1 MLKDIISKRSKIHT
15 RDINLTTYPH
25 TDSRV
30 LVHGELKDQRY
41 IPVFDVTGKVKAP
54 GIIHHMSVTLLI
66 DPDPLTIIQAE
77 AQMLTVPLTE
87 CRATLDRVELLCGIE
102 IKSGFSSQIR
112 QIMGGNRGCTHLC
125 GLVVAMGQEIVH
137 GWLTQKRS
145 KKSPVP
151 ASLDH
156 VKEKGFLIDS
166 CRIWKK
172 DGPKMKEIL
181 LAIEEN
187 GKKMRDAEPL

>member
-1 MLKDIISKRSKIHT
+1 MLREMIKERSKIHT
-15 RDINLTTYPH
+15 RNISLTTYPQS
-25 TDSRV
+25 DSRV
-30 LVHGELKDQRY
+30 LVQGELKDQRY
-41 IPVFDVTGKVKAP
+41 IPVFDVTGKPRAP
-54 GIIHHMSVTLLI
+54 GTIHHMSVFLLI
-66 DPDPLTIIQAE
+66 DPNPLTIIQAE
-77 AQMLTVPLTE
+77 ARMLTVPMEE
-87 CRATLDRVELLCGIE
+87 CQATLDRVAQLQGVE

-145 KKSPVP
+145 KESPIP
-151 ASLDH
+151 ASLDQ
-156 VKEKGFLIDS
+156 VKEKEFLIDS

-181 LAIEEN
+181 QAIETK
-187 GKKMRDAEPL
+187 GKTH

>member
-1 MLKDIISKRSKIHT
+1 MLGEIIKQQSKIHT
-15 RDINLTTYPH
+15 RDISLTTYPH

-30 LVHGELKDQRY
+30 LIHGELKDKRY
-41 IPVFDVTGKVKAP
+41 IPVFDLTGSVKAP
-54 GIIHHMSVTLLI
+54 GIIHHMSVSLLI
-66 DPDPLTIIQAE
+66 DPSPLTIIQAE
-77 AQMLTVPLTE
+77 AQMLTIPLEE
-87 CRATLDRVELLCGIE
+87 CRATLDRVDLLCGVKIE
-102 IKSGFSSQIR
+102 SGFSSHVR

-151 ASLDH
+151 ASLDK
-156 VKEKGFLIDS
+156 VKEKNFLIDS

-172 DGPKMKEIL
+172 DGPKMKELL
-181 LAIEEN
+181 LAIE
-187 GKKMRDAEPL
+187 KTHA

>member
-1 MLKDIISKRSKIHT
+1 MLKDIIKERSKIHT
-15 RDINLTTYPH
+15 RDISMATYPH
-25 TDSRV
+25 TDSQV

-41 IPVFDVTGKVKAP
+41 VPIFDVTGKVKAP
-54 GIIHHMSVTLLI
+54 GIIHHMSATLLI

-77 AQMLTVPLTE
+77 AQMLTVPLAE
-87 CRATLDRVELLCGIE
+87 CRVTLDRIALLSGVE

-112 QIMGGNRGCTHLC
+112 GIMGGNRGCTHLC

-145 KKSPVP
+145 KKSPIP
-151 ASLDH
+151 ASLDD
-156 VKEKGFLIDS
+156 VKEKNYLIDS

-172 DGPKMKEIL
+172 DGPKMKEML
-181 LAIEEN
+181 QAIE
-187 GKKMRDAEPL
+187 KKRKLTESL

>member
-1 MLKDIISKRSKIHT
+1 MLKDMIKKHSKIHT
-15 RDINLTTYPH
+15 RDISLATYPH
-25 TDSRV
+25 TDSQV

-41 IPVFDVTGKVKAP
+41 VPIFDVTGKVKAP

-77 AQMLTVPLTE
+77 AQMLTVPLAE
-87 CRATLDRVELLCGIE
+87 CRVTLDRVALLSGVE

-125 GLVVAMGQEIVH
+125 GLIVAMGQEIVH

-145 KKSPVP
+145 KKLPIP
-151 ASLDH
+151 ASLDE
-156 VKEKGFLIDS
+156 VKEKNYLIDS

-172 DGPKMKEIL
+172 DGPKMKEML
-181 LAIEEN
+181 QAIEKNE
-187 GKKMRDAEPL
+187 KLTESL

>member
-1 MLKDIISKRSKIHT
+1 MLKDIIKERSKIHT
-15 RDINLTTYPH
+15 RDISMATYPH
-25 TDSRV
+25 TDSQV

-41 IPVFDVTGKVKAP
+41 VPIFDVTGKVKAP

-77 AQMLTVPLTE
+77 AQMLTVPLAE
-87 CRATLDRVELLCGIE
+87 CRVTLDRIALLSGVE

-145 KKSPVP
+145 KKLPIP
-151 ASLDH
+151 ASLDD
-156 VKEKGFLIDS
+156 VKEKD
-166 CRIWKK
+166 
-172 DGPKMKEIL
+172 
-181 LAIEEN
+181 
-187 GKKMRDAEPL
+187 